1 METRSLQNDVLA
13 VETHAGRVWSL
24 LILPALIVPVVSLII
39 YPTAPARFAMVLTA
53 VVAVG
58 ALGLVLS
65 GFQYR
70 FLRHGVEVS
79 TLGIRL
85 RTIPRQQI
93 VSYSIESWG
102 LPHGYGIRGI
112 GSSRAYVWGNKVVH
126 IKTTN
131 GDVYLGHSDP
141 QKIVRDLNQV
151 TGFATGGEGIA
162 MTSRAAELSNKES
175 SNRGWHKAL
184 IGLMWLA
191 LVSTALNYR
200 NAWDR
205 LPARMA
211 VHFDANWQ
219 PNGYTSKEGAV
230 ELGLGIMAV
239 LLVLFTVAGLIASA
253 QKPSAFW
260 PMLVVFYV
268 VLGFC
273 CYGNYSIIKFSL
285 NAQPAHS
292 ELVRPGRSSQLS
304 VLGSQF

>member
-1 METRSLQNDVLA
+1 VETSSLQNDVLA

-24 LILPALIVPVVSLII
+24 LILPVLIVPVVSVFV

-53 VVAVG
+53 LVATG

-79 TLGIRL
+79 TLGIPL

-102 LPHGYGIRGI
+102 LPRGYGIRGI

-141 QKIVRDLNQV
+141 EKIVWDLNQV
-151 TGFATGGEGIA
+151 TGFVTNGEGSA
-162 MTSRAAELSNKES
+162 MTSKTAEFSQKES
-175 SNRGWHKAL
+175 SGRGWHKAL
-184 IGLMWLA
+184 IGLMWVA

-200 NAWDR
+200 NAWDQ
-205 LPARMA
+205 LPARVA
-211 VHFDANWQ
+211 VHFDANWE
-219 PNGYTSKEGAV
+219 PNGYTSKQGAV
-230 ELGLGIMAV
+230 ELGLGSADGLAIFRS
-239 LLVLFTVAGLIASA
+239 LVAHGAAEASA
-253 QKPSAFW
+253 PGVTAAAPASATESQKVSMSARPCPLPW
-260 PMLVVFYV
+260 NP
-268 VLGFC
+268 GSRSIC
-273 CYGNYSIIKFSL
+273 RCAGYSGSL
-285 NAQPAHS
+285 DHS
-292 ELVRPGRSSQLS
+292 RRSGR
-304 VLGSQF
+304 